1 MFDNYNHINDF
12 LKAKKEYVSFREKE
26 RKRIKFFLTQ
36 NGYTVKTGSKEGKGS
51 SSYTNN
57 GKIGKS
63 FDLTNWKWVE
73 ATKGDILYFIS
84 LQAFDRDAKH
94 NNYHVLLDRIGI
106 CTFPIG
112 ATEIEKDYFKCM
124 EDTLL
129 ELPLSE
135 NDLEELL
142 KSLEKM
148 EIKLD

>member
-1 MFDNYNHINDF
+1 MFDNYKHINDF

-26 RKRIKFFLTQ
+26 RKRIKFYLTQ

-57 GKIGKS
+57 RKLEKS

-73 ATKGDILYFIS
+73 ATKENVLYFIS
-84 LQAFDRDAKH
+84 LQAFDRDTKN
-94 NNYHVLLDRIGI
+94 NNYHVLLDRIGV
-106 CTFPIG
+106 CAFPID

-124 EDTLL
+124 EATSL
-129 ELPLSE
+129 ELPLCE

-142 KSLEKM
+142 KALEKM
-148 EIKLD
+148 EVKA